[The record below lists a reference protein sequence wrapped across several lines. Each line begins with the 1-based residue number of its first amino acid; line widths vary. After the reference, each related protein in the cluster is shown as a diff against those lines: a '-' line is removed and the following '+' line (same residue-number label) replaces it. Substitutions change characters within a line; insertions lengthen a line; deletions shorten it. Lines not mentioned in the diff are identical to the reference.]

1 MDTELPDPPSG
12 IPFEIRSFES
22 RDGRADEARAAE
34 DWARR
39 FESAPPERLLAWASD
54 RWGDRL
60 ALVTSFQ
67 ASGMVL
73 LDLAHRHRVPL
84 RVLTLDTGRLPEETY
99 ALIDRVRARYDLAV
113 EVVLPDH
120 HEVEALVREGGPNI
134 FLQSPEH
141 RHRCCFVRKVAPFRR
156 AVTGL
161 EAWISGVRRDE
172 GGARTAVPK
181 VEVDLVNRP
190 AGGLLKLN
198 PLADW
203 SEDQVWSYLHDHSV
217 PYHPLYDRG
226 YRSIGCA
233 PCTRPARP
241 AEDPRASRWWW
252 EGDTHKECGLHLSLV
267 APPRR
272 QVAGA
277 RP

>member
-1 MDTELPDPPSG
+1 MDAELSESPQG
-12 IPFEIRSFES
+12 TPFEIRSFES
-22 RDGRADEARAAE
+22 RDVRAGESRAAE

-39 FESAPPERLLAWASD
+39 FESAPPERLLAWAHE
-54 RWGDRL
+54 RWGEEL
-60 ALVTSFQ
+60 AIVTSFQ

-73 LDLAHRHRVPL
+73 IDLAHRYHLPL

-99 ALIDRVRARYDLAV
+99 TLIDRVRSRYRIEV

-120 HEVEALVREGGPNI
+120 REVEELVRDGGPNL

-141 RHRCCFVRKVAPFRR
+141 RQRCCFVRKVAPFRR
-156 AVTGL
+156 AVAGL
-161 EAWISGVRRDE
+161 QAWVSGLRRDE
-172 GGARTAVPK
+172 GGVRADVPK
-181 VEVDLVNRP
+181 VELDAVNRP
-190 AGGLLKLN
+190 GGGLFKLN

-203 SEDQVWSYLHDHSV
+203 TEDQVWSYVRDHAV
-217 PYHPLYDRG
+217 PYHALYDRG

-241 AEDPRASRWWW
+241 AEDARASRWWW
-252 EGDTHKECGLHLSLV
+252 EDGGHKECGLHLSLV
-267 APPRR
+267 APPRL

-277 RP
+277 RS

>member
-1 MDTELPDPPSG
+1 MDADLRESPSG
-12 IPFEIRSFES
+12 APFDLRSFSS
-22 RDGRADEARAAE
+22 REGLDAEARAAD

-39 FESAPPERLLAWASD
+39 FESAPPERLLAWAHE

-73 LDLAHRHRVPL
+73 VDLAHRYRLPL
-84 RVLTLDTGRLPEETY
+84 RLLTLDTGRLPDETY
-99 ALIDRVRARYDLAV
+99 TLIDRVRARYDV
-113 EVVLPDH
+113 EVEIVLPDH
-120 HEVEALVREGGPNI
+120 SEVEALVRDDGPNL

-141 RHRCCFVRKVAPFRR
+141 RRRCCHARKVAPFRR
-156 AVTGL
+156 AVANLDAWVSGL
-161 EAWISGVRRDE
+161 RRDE

-181 VEVDLVNRP
+181 VELDLAHGP
-190 AGGLLKLN
+190 EGGLFKLN

-203 SEDQVWSYLHDHSV
+203 SEDQVWSYVRHHAV
-217 PYHPLYDRG
+217 PYHALYDRG

-241 AEDPRASRWWW
+241 AEDARASRWWW
-252 EGDTHKECGLHLSLV
+252 EDGGAKECGLHSSLV
-267 APPRR
+267 AAPRR
-272 QVAGA
+272 QAAGG